1 MKAIQVYNN
10 DSMTWDYIGSG
21 YCGLSADEAKK
32 NINQLIKW
40 AAADNSGKEYRII
53 NVDLTPK

>member
-1 MKAIQVYNN
+1 MKAIQEYNN
-10 DSMTWDYIGSG
+10 DSMTWDYISNG

-32 NINQLIKW
+32 NIKQLRKW
-40 AAADNSGKEYRII
+40 EAADNSGKEYRII